1 MRIGL
6 CGTGKM
12 GSAMVLRLLEMGQAV
27 TVWNRDAAKCAPL
40 VAAGASQAAS
50 PAELAAASDIILT
63 ILLNDAAVDSVFRG
77 PAGIFSAP
85 IAGKLIVEMSTLRP
99 ATTEA
104 LAADARAHQAG
115 CLDCPVSGSVLP
127 AREGKLFALVGG
139 ADGDVARAR
148 PILELLCRRIEHV
161 GTNGAG
167 ARMKLAVNLPLMV
180 YWQTLGEALALIQ
193 PLGLDPDRTM
203 DILSDTSGAPAAIKG
218 RGAMIAAGLAG
229 APPSSSSF
237 DVSAAY
243 KDLVTMVETG
253 QAMGLKMA
261 STSVARDAFASAV
274 QAGLAGVDA
283 TQVTVRTAQGV

>member
-1 MRIGL
+1 
-6 CGTGKM
+6 
-12 GSAMVLRLLEMGQAV
+12 
-27 TVWNRDAAKCAPL
+27 
-40 VAAGASQAAS
+40 
-50 PAELAAASDIILT
+50 
-63 ILLNDAAVDSVFRG
+63 
-77 PAGIFSAP
+77 
-85 IAGKLIVEMSTLRP
+85 
-99 ATTEA
+99 
-104 LAADARAHQAG
+104 
-115 CLDCPVSGSVLP
+115 VLP